1 MDIVPLSA
9 VAGATEP
16 AWHRNSRAKRS
27 RARDTLRAAK
37 HCQVCP
43 VRYAVAE
50 RLLRRH
56 HGTRGGTPADMVLFS
71 KHDVWDRTGRNGK
84 PVPIP
89 HPDSWR
95 CDKCSD
101 QCRKEGD
108 NMPWFVRPKLTCCPK
123 CSGNKPKRFTTFEN
137 SKVGKATAASVAAA
151 KKNGD
156 GGGGAAGGGGGT
168 SNAGKQLQK
177 RIDELEKQNKQLRDQ
192 RDAADDVEEED
203 VEAADEDMST
213 NHGTVEQWE
222 EQLKL
227 VERDLKV
234 AERNAK
240 ESPKVARY
248 SQQIE
253 ELKASRAEFQKWIQE
268 SKDPHEQ
275 IEKKTE
281 RAKQLRR
288 WQQQL
293 LEKIKA
299 EREAEEEA
307 EMQAQV
313 HADTAKKHHDRWSEN
328 EAELKQIELDTRQ
341 LLAPPPKEPG
351 AEVVGELLQKTFSV
365 HMQELEEDPLFKG
378 NANMEACKKQLQ
390 TMQAQVTAAMA
401 QMLEF
406 TKTMQGQ
413 MAEARRVA
421 QAAKPPA
428 SESSGAAAVP
438 AASPPIA
445 KQPPPPPRRAKS
457 APRAG
462 ARSASPAGHRT
473 TAEEG
478 KSRSPRGRKRG
489 VPSETAEEAKPQPQP
504 AKLDSELAD
513 KIKAARKKKV
523 RDRTDEETL
532 LLASVGGKAAK
543 KQEDAEI

>member
-1 MDIVPLSA
+1 
-9 VAGATEP
+9 
-16 AWHRNSRAKRS
+16 
-27 RARDTLRAAK
+27 
-37 HCQVCP
+37 
-43 VRYAVAE
+43 
-50 RLLRRH
+50 
-56 HGTRGGTPADMVLFS
+56 
-71 KHDVWDRTGRNGK
+71 
-84 PVPIP
+84 
-89 HPDSWR
+89 
-95 CDKCSD
+95 
-101 QCRKEGD
+101 
-108 NMPWFVRPKLTCCPK
+108 MPWFVRPKLTCCPK

-293 LEKIKA
+293 LDKIKA

-307 EMQAQV
+307 ETQAQV
-313 HADTAKKHHDRWSEN
+313 HADTAKKHYDRWSEN

-378 NANMEACKKQLQ
+378 NVNMEACKKQLQ

-401 QMLEF
+401 QMQEF

-428 SESSGAAAVP
+428 SDSSGAASAKPAAAPPALATAAVP

-462 ARSASPAGHRT
+462 ARSASPAGHHT

-478 KSRSPRGRKRG
+478 KSRSPRGRRRG
-489 VPSETAEEAKPQPQP
+489 VPSETAEEAKPQP

-543 KQEDAEI
+543 KQEDAEM

>member
-1 MDIVPLSA
+1 MDSGIK
-9 VAGATEP
+9 GP
-16 AWHRNSRAKRS
+16 ARA
-27 RARDTLRAAK
+27 
-37 HCQVCP
+37 
-43 VRYAVAE
+43 
-50 RLLRRH
+50 
-56 HGTRGGTPADMVLFS
+56 
-71 KHDVWDRTGRNGK
+71 DR
-84 PVPIP
+84 
-89 HPDSWR
+89 
-95 CDKCSD
+95 
-101 QCRKEGD
+101 
-108 NMPWFVRPKLTCCPK
+108 
-123 CSGNKPKRFTTFEN
+123 
-137 SKVGKATAASVAAA
+137 
-151 KKNGD
+151 
-156 GGGGAAGGGGGT
+156 
-168 SNAGKQLQK
+168 
-177 RIDELEKQNKQLRDQ
+177 
-192 RDAADDVEEED
+192 EE
-203 VEAADEDMST
+203 
-213 NHGTVEQWE
+213 
-222 EQLKL
+222 
-227 VERDLKV
+227 
-234 AERNAK
+234 
-240 ESPKVARY
+240 
-248 SQQIE
+248 
-253 ELKASRAEFQKWIQE
+253 
-268 SKDPHEQ
+268 
-275 IEKKTE
+275 TE

-293 LEKIKA
+293 LDKIKA

-313 HADTAKKHHDRWSEN
+313 HADTAKKHYDRWSEN

-365 HMQELEEDPLFKG
+365 HMQELEADPLFKC
-378 NANMEACKKQLQ
+378 NVNMEACKKQLQ

-401 QMLEF
+401 QMQEF
-406 TKTMQGQ
+406 TKTMQGE

-428 SESSGAAAVP
+428 SDSSGAASAKPAAAPPALATAAVP